1 MLNKQQI
8 TTYFFAIVVSLG
20 LAVATNTVAAQKNTP
35 PIPDSAFASKSP
47 LSAAIVIPPAPN
59 VNAKGYALMDAATG
73 QIIASKNMNA
83 KMPPA
88 SLTKIMTLYL
98 ASKALANGQVHLTDT
113 TRVSDNAWRTGGSR
127 MFIQVGTVVAVEDLL
142 QGIIVDSGNDAT
154 VAMAEFL
161 AGSEDS
167 FVPLMNHEAHTL
179 GMLNTHYTDSNG
191 LPHPQHYTTPHDI
204 ALLTRAL
211 INNYPQYYHWY
222 SQKTYT
228 YNNIRQYNRNRLLW
242 HDTTVDGVKT
252 GHTEAAGYCL
262 VASSKRDGMR
272 LISVIMGAP
281 TDAARANDNEA
292 LLNYGFRFYKTFD
305 VYRGGIPIA
314 QARTWLG
321 KTKVVPLGVAKD
333 LYVTLPLGQYQNL
346 KTNITIPNSIKAPI
360 IKGQP
365 YGAVTL
371 MLNNQNLLTEPL
383 VALRNNPKGGIFA
396 LLSDYIAL
404 GFHKLVVRAG
414 IDKLWQL

>member
-1 MLNKQQI
+1 MLKIRQI
-8 TTYFFAIVVSLG
+8 TTYFFAMTVSLG
-20 LAVATNTVAAQKNTP
+20 LVFATNTLAEQKSTL

-59 VNAKGYALMDAATG
+59 VNAKGYVLMDAATG
-73 QIIASKNMNA
+73 QIIASKNMNE

-88 SLTKIMTLYL
+88 SLTKMMTLFL
-98 ASKALANGQVHLTDT
+98 ASKALANGQVHLTDS

-127 MFIQVGTVVAVEDLL
+127 MFIQVGTVVGVEDLL

-167 FVPLMNHEAHTL
+167 FVPLMNHEARTL

-191 LPHPQHYTTPHDI
+191 LPNPAHYTSPHDI
-204 ALLTRAL
+204 ALLARAL
-211 INNYPQYYHWY
+211 INTYPQYYHWY
-222 SQKTYT
+222 SQKSFT
-228 YNNIRQYNRNRLLW
+228 YNKIRQYNRNRLLW
-242 HDTTVDGVKT
+242 HDATVDGVKT

-281 TDAARANDNEA
+281 SDAARANDNEA
-292 LLNYGFRFYKTFD
+292 LLNFGFRFYKTFD
-305 VYRGGIPIA
+305 VYRGGVPIA

-321 KTKVVPLGVAKD
+321 KNKIVPLGVAKD

-346 KTNITIPNSIKAPI
+346 KTNITVPSSLQAPVS
-360 IKGQP
+360 KGQV

-404 GFHKLVVRAG
+404 GFHKLLVKAG
-414 IDKLWQL
+414 VDKLWP